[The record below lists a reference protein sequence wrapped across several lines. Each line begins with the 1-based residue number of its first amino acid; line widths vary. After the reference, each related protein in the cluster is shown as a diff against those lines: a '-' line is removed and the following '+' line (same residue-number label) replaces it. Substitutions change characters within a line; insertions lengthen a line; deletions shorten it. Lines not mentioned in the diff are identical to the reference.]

1 MPIFITVLE
10 ATVLIYFEKSEPN
23 VLNTIDVL
31 FVTYEYTSFYILLWH
46 VILYVTCL
54 LSFTKKI
61 LL

>member
-31 FVTYEYTSFYILLWH
+31 FVTYEYTSF
-46 VILYVTCL
+46 LYC
-54 LSFTKKI
+54 SDM
-61 LL
+61 